1 MACELDLVLT
11 CTRGR
16 KQLNLISSSLMIS
29 TCFLII
35 SASLLVASGADAA
48 TDQKLFF
55 VFGDSYADTGNLP
68 KSGPHVD
75 SSWLY
80 PYGITWPH
88 YPDGRFCDGKIQTDF
103 YAELLGIPTPPPY
116 LYLTGQ
122 SIAHGVNFA
131 TGGSGVTYALGTNP
145 LGTQVDNLELFL
157 CTDPYSKVA
166 LANSISLVAVDGNDY
181 TTFNGNISN
190 TEEDLVYINR
200 IVAGISFNLQR
211 LYNIGLRDVMV
222 SNLLRPGCTPFYS
235 QKYNYTTCDTSV
247 DSIARIHNELL
258 LNAVEKI
265 NARNPGARFIIL
277 DQYAAFDQIY
287 TQAKAAGFSDGLVP
301 CCKGSGN
308 YSCADTDPATG
319 KPLYTV
325 CKRREKAVFWDLQH
339 PTMAAW
345 EYIVNLY
352 AKPGFLLLAD
362 APTLLQWWQN
372 DAAIQE
378 PVASPIP
385 QPAGEFQ
392 QAVDAILPHSVNYSE
407 SLGLVESVDVAA
419 LLGQYPAGAVTV
431 FLPNNGAYNNTY
443 VPVIDAI
450 FSYDLVNEVALYHI
464 VGSFLDYNTLL
475 SSHPS
480 SLTTASVLQLPVTI
494 QGNEIFV
501 GQGDATA
508 QIYPSA
514 AQIVQPNLYVV
525 PGEIAVHGI
534 DNVLFPPGLV
544 F

>member
-1 MACELDLVLT
+1 MKFSKNELSQVFVHT
-11 CTRGR
+11 STVVS
-16 KQLNLISSSLMIS
+16 QLN
-29 TCFLII
+29 
-35 SASLLVASGADAA
+35 AA
-48 TDQKLFF
+48 ADQKLFF

-68 KSGPHVD
+68 KSGLYP
-75 SSWLY
+75 SWLY
-80 PYGITWPH
+80 PYGMTWPH
-88 YPDGRFCDGKIQTDF
+88 YPDGRFCDGKMQTDF

-131 TGGSGVTYALGTNP
+131 TGGSGVTYASGTNP

-157 CTDPYSKVA
+157 RTDPYSKVA
-166 LANSISLVAVDGNDY
+166 LANSISLVAVDGDDY

-190 TEEDLVYINR
+190 TEEGLAYINR
-200 IVAGISFNLQR
+200 IVTGISFNLQR
-211 LYNIGLRDVMV
+211 LYNIGLREVMV
-222 SNLLRPGCTPFYS
+222 PNLLRPDCTPKYS
-235 QKYNYTTCDTSV
+235 QKYNYTMCDTSV
-247 DSIARIHNELL
+247 DSIAQIHNELL
-258 LNAVEKI
+258 LSAVEKI

-277 DQYAAFDQIY
+277 DQYAAFGQIY

-301 CCKGSGN
+301 CCRGLGN

-325 CKRREKAVFWDLQH
+325 CKRREKALFWDSEH

-352 AKPGFLLLAD
+352 ATKPGFLLPAD

-378 PVASPIP
+378 PVASPMP
-385 QPAGEFQ
+385 QPDTSLAAGEFQ

-419 LLGQYPAGAVTV
+419 LLGQYPAGAITV
-431 FLPNNGAYNNTY
+431 FLPNNGAYYNTS
-443 VPVIDAI
+443 VIDAI
-450 FSYDLVNEVALYHI
+450 FSFDLVNEVALYHI

-480 SLTTASVLQLPVTI
+480 SLTTASGLQLPVTI
-494 QGNEIFV
+494 QGNEIHV

-508 QIYPSA
+508 QIRPSA

-534 DNVLFPPGLV
+534 DNVLLPPGLM